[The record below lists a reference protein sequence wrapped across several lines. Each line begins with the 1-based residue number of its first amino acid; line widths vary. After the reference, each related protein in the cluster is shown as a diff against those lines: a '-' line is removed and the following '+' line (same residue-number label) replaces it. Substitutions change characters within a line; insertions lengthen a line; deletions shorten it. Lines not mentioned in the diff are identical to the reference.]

1 MDRIRVC
8 NEVLFK
14 GQGKAA
20 RRAFNRRSFLKSMMH
35 GLKEGSNERDP
46 GARGR
51 TSQLKNGTRR
61 QGGR

>member
-8 NEVLFK
+8 NEVLSK
-14 GQGKAA
+14 DKERLREGL
-20 RRAFNRRSFLKSMMH
+20 FNRRSFLKSMMH
-35 GLKEGSNERDP
+35 GLKEGATKRS